1 MTRAAAAA
9 KRTVHPAARVFAV
22 LCVCFRGA
30 RGGPPGSSG
39 HGDRGPACPARLP
52 VLDVTMAAFGTLRV
66 RGVGA
71 GLLPPDAPFALRLRG
86 GGETRFVWNA
96 QGCSRLKTVEIAGTW
111 DGWEVRQQL
120 LYEHGQGWVG
130 TKSLE
135 PGRYEFKFIL
145 DDTHWTHS
153 EDVPK
158 HMCALGVYNNVL
170 EIGGEG
176 WTGSQGAWAP
186 PVDADSSTDHILR
199 RSLSANKVCDLVSSL
214 SDRAVSPAM
223 LNPEGPSVPGEG
235 SKHANHTLR
244 AGNSESRANQ
254 PPLTRSS
261 DWRTQAEV
269 RAEEKMRLERMYKDA
284 ADAATARKNA
294 ALLEAKAKAASVEQ
308 ISADAKQALE
318 QAALAEREEAHY
330 RWQADEALKS
340 AAEAADRRAKAHEI
354 SESIAFVLE
363 QASAASEAATQDL
376 RCAMEEEEDAMN
388 ALATATG
395 QAGTASADLRRAVQN
410 EVEVEEAAAK
420 AAAEAAAELEKQR
433 AEAAAQEQQRQ
444 AALDAEAAAS
454 AAHVKVRASVRAPCP
469 VS

>member
-1 MTRAAAAA
+1 MTRAGASAG
-9 KRTVHPAARVFAV
+9 RTVHPAARVLAV

-30 RGGPPGSSG
+30 RGGPPGSCG

-52 VLDVTMAAFGTLRV
+52 VLDVTMAAFGALRV
-66 RGVGA
+66 CGVGA
-71 GLLPPDAPFALRLRG
+71 GSLAPDAPFALRLRG

-96 QGCSRLKTVEIAGTW
+96 QGCNRLKTVEIAGTW

-176 WTGSQGAWAP
+176 WTGSQGAP
-186 PVDADSSTDHILR
+186 PVDADSSADHILR
-199 RSLSANKVCDLVSSL
+199 RSLSANKVCDLISSL

-223 LNPEGPSVPGEG
+223 LKSGGPSVPGEG
-235 SKHANHTLR
+235 SKHANHTLW

-254 PPLTRSS
+254 PPLARSS
-261 DWRTQAEV
+261 GWRTQAEARV
-269 RAEEKMRLERMYKDA
+269 EEKMRVERMYKDA

-363 QASAASEAATQDL
+363 QASAASEAATRDL
-376 RCAMEEEEDAMN
+376 RSAMEEEEDAAN
-388 ALATATG
+388 ALAAATG
-395 QAGTASADLRRAVQN
+395 QARTASEDLRRAVQN

-420 AAAEAAAELEKQR
+420 AAAEAAAEFAKQQR
-433 AEAAAQEQQRQ
+433 AEAAAQEQQRR
-444 AALDAEAAAS
+444 AALDAKAAAS
-454 AAHVKVRASVRAPCP
+454 AAHVKVRASVGAQCP